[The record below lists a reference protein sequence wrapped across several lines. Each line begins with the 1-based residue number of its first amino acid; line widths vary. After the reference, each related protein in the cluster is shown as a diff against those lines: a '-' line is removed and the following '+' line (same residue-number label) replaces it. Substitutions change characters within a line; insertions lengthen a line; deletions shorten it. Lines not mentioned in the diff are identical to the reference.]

1 MTLDPLEWSAS
12 VQTNLCG
19 TFFTLRAFH
28 DLLLKHEAPRAKIIC
43 LSGGGSATPRTNFT
57 PYAAAK
63 AGVVRLV
70 ETLAREW
77 AGQSIDINA
86 VAPGPI
92 NTRMTDEV
100 VRLGPKIVGDREF
113 VVATEQQRSGGA
125 PLPRVAAMVDLLFS
139 RDGDGITG
147 RLISTPWDAWEK
159 LPAHREELA
168 GSDIF
173 TLRRIV
179 PEDRGKNWR

>member
-1 MTLDPLEWSAS
+1 
-12 VQTNLCG
+12 VQINLCG
-19 TFFTLRAFH
+19 TFFTVRAFH
-28 DLLLKHEAPRAKIIC
+28 DLLLKHETPRAKIIC
-43 LSGGGSATPRTNFT
+43 LSGGGSATPRANFT
-57 PYAAAK
+57 PYASAK

-77 AGQSIDINA
+77 TGQSIDINA
-86 VAPGPI
+86 IAPGPI

-100 VRLGPKIVGDREF
+100 VRLGPKFAGDREF
-113 VVATEQQRSGGA
+113 SIASEQLRSGGA
-125 PLPRVAAMVDLLFS
+125 SLARVAAMIDLLFS

-159 LPAHREELA
+159 LPAHRDELA
-168 GSDIF
+168 TSDIF

-179 PEDRGKNWR
+179 PEDRGRSWK